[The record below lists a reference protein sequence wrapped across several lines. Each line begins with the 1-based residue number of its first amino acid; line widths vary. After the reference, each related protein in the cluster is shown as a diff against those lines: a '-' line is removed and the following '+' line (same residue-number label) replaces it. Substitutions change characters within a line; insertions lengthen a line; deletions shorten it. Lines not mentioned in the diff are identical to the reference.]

1 MAGQDESARLRSG
14 QRWSEARLVGLEPQE
29 HDNQEFK
36 SSLFICTPTGTIRA
50 DFMDNL
56 SKQISAFAN
65 AGGGNLF
72 LGIDDKGKIDG
83 GVHNRLRQ
91 NGTREWLEDV
101 IRAVVDPAVKEYN
114 VYEVAA
120 TDPQASAIKPDH
132 AVYVL
137 EIPESE
143 DAPHQARDCRYYL
156 RIAGKSR
163 PMSHRHVLD
172 VMNRRRD
179 PKVVLERVDPYGE
192 PEFYAD
198 DPRGPVVLLRL
209 RGTLANR
216 GRALAQHVGCEFVLP
231 RFAVSTESRRRIL
244 AATPGVS
251 LSQRPGEM
259 TFSFYHPTPVFPQ
272 QELSFGEVWIPVHN
286 ANLQH
291 YTRGRVVLRWR
302 VYADAAPFQE
312 GHVDLSAFAAVKRAI
327 RMVRHKEST
336 RTPAVDGG

>member
-1 MAGQDESARLRSG
+1 MEGNDEAARLRRS
-14 QRWSEARLVGLEPQE
+14 QQWTEVRLRGLEPHE
-29 HDNQEFK
+29 HDSQEFK
-36 SSLFICTPTGTIRA
+36 SSLFICTPTGIIRA

-72 LGIDDKGKIDG
+72 LGINDKGRIDG
-83 GVHNRLRQ
+83 GIPTRLRP

-114 VYEVAA
+114 VYEVPA
-120 TDPQASAIKPDH
+120 TNLEASEILPDH

-143 DAPHQARDCRYYL
+143 DAPHQARDHRYYL

-172 VMNRRRD
+172 VMNRSRD
-179 PKVVLERVDPYGE
+179 PKVILERVDPYGE
-192 PEFYAD
+192 PELHEA
-198 DPRGPVVLLRL
+198 DPRGPIVLLRL

-216 GRALAQHVGCEFVLP
+216 GRALAKHVGCEFVLP
-231 RFAVSTESRRRIL
+231 RYAVTTESRRRIL
-244 AATPGVS
+244 AANPGVN
-251 LSQRPGEM
+251 LSQSPGEM

-272 QELSFGEVWIPVHN
+272 QELSFGEVTIPVHT
-286 ANLQH
+286 ANLLH
-291 YTRGRVVLRWR
+291 YTGGRVVLRWR
-302 VYADAAPFQE
+302 VYADAAPYEE
-312 GHVDLSAFAAVKRAI
+312 GQVDLSAFAAVKRAI
-327 RMVRHKEST
+327 RMVRREEST
-336 RTPAVDGG
+336 RSPTVDG